1 MEMFLKRHL
10 PLHVVGFAF
19 ERARSLAEAICAREK
34 FFIEHTQTSRR
45 FKTHTLNTKPAIGSQ
60 LFFSF
65 FFNNKRKVFSMLL
78 RDEIE
83 PNKLHAVYKTQCVV
97 ECKLSTEQRRASP
110 LRCPLVC
117 PTVAVHARCKNW
129 TVCSA
134 PLTHSGLRVWA
145 RPERDGTSFFALS
158 SQGSREGQRMQ
169 RHLFVH
175 NGVKHDFHLE
185 KNRRPQPG
193 VGSAF
198 TFIMTCKPFSVLLW
212 GHWSPSQNP
221 HSVRSLKMTA
231 WNKGLRG
238 FPEVSL

>member
-1 MEMFLKRHL
+1 
-10 PLHVVGFAF
+10 
-19 ERARSLAEAICAREK
+19 
-34 FFIEHTQTSRR
+34 
-45 FKTHTLNTKPAIGSQ
+45 
-60 LFFSF
+60 
-65 FFNNKRKVFSMLL
+65 MLL

-97 ECKLSTEQRRASP
+97 ECKLSTEQRGASP

-158 SQGSREGQRMQ
+158 SHGSRKGQRMQ

-198 TFIMTCKPFSVLLW
+198 TFKMTCKPFSVLLW

-221 HSVRSLKMTA
+221 HSVRSYFSYVERRNWFWKWQHET
-231 WNKGLRG
+231 K
-238 FPEVSL
+238 V

>member
-1 MEMFLKRHL
+1 M
-10 PLHVVGFAF
+10 
-19 ERARSLAEAICAREK
+19 SLALPSREQDHWQK
-34 FFIEHTQTSRR
+34 RYVHVRSFSSNTPKLAEDLKHTHWKQSQPLEVSFF
-45 FKTHTLNTKPAIGSQ
+45 F
-60 LFFSF
+60 F

-97 ECKLSTEQRRASP
+97 ECKLSTEQRGASP

-145 RPERDGTSFFALS
+145 RPERDGISFFALS
-158 SQGSREGQRMQ
+158 SHGSREGQRMQ
-169 RHLFVH
+169 RHLFVY

-185 KNRRPQPG
+185 K
-193 VGSAF
+193 
-198 TFIMTCKPFSVLLW
+198 IE
-212 GHWSPSQNP
+212 H
-221 HSVRSLKMTA
+221 RSLV
-231 WNKGLRG
+231 WVQLS
-238 FPEVSL
+238 PL